1 MFEVIVV
8 HYGEIGL
15 KGKNRTYF
23 ERVLE
28 KNLVLALSSFD
39 TSVYR
44 RYGRI
49 ICQPK
54 IKNEREIVEILKAT
68 PGIEYF
74 ALSIYSEPSIEE
86 LKKKAVEVLKENSF
100 STFKVETRRS
110 NKGFPLTSLQV
121 NRELGAHISKALNK
135 KVSMKPDVTLYVEIC
150 EKEALLYTRKFD
162 GVGGLP
168 VGSSGKVVSLL
179 SGGIDSPVASFMMA
193 KRGCEVVFT
202 HFFNRII
209 NPEQSLSK
217 IEKIVLT
224 LTRFQPKSK
233 LYIIPFEKLQLEI
246 IRNVPS
252 KYRMIVYR
260 RCMIKIANAVAE
272 REGAK
277 AIVTGDN
284 LGQVAS
290 QTIENLN
297 TIYMVSK
304 FPILSPL
311 IGLNKMEIVELAKRI
326 GTYEYSIL
334 PYQDCCSFMI
344 SPHPATRSDPRVIE
358 CLEENLALDTGEY
371 VKMAKVLEFKQ
382 PTASK
387 QHLNEL

>member
-1 MFEVIVV
+1 
-8 HYGEIGL
+8 
-15 KGKNRTYF
+15 
-23 ERVLE
+23 
-28 KNLVLALSSFD
+28 
-39 TSVYR
+39 
-44 RYGRI
+44 
-49 ICQPK
+49 
-54 IKNEREIVEILKAT
+54 
-68 PGIEYF
+68 
-74 ALSIYSEPSIEE
+74 
-86 LKKKAVEVLKENSF
+86 
-100 STFKVETRRS
+100 
-110 NKGFPLTSLQV
+110 
-121 NRELGAHISKALNK
+121 
-135 KVSMKPDVTLYVEIC
+135 
-150 EKEALLYTRKFD
+150 
-162 GVGGLP
+162 
-168 VGSSGKVVSLL
+168 
-179 SGGIDSPVASFMMA
+179 MMA

-297 TIYMVSK
+297 TIHMVSK

-344 SPHPATRSDPRVIE
+344 SPHPATRSDPRMIE

-371 VKMAKVLEFKQ
+371 VKMAN
-382 PTASK
+382 
-387 QHLNEL
+387 LNSQLYLSNI

>member
-15 KGKNRTYF
+15 KGKNRTFF

-28 KNLVLALSSFD
+28 KNLELALGSFD
-39 TSVYR
+39 TAVYR
-44 RYGRI
+44 RHGRI
-49 ICQPK
+49 ICRPK
-54 IKNEREIVEILKAT
+54 IKNEQETVEVLKAT

-74 ALSIYSEPSIEE
+74 AFATSSELSIEE
-86 LKKKAVEVLKENSF
+86 LKKKAVEVLKENIF
-100 STFKVETRRS
+100 STFKVETRRP

-121 NRELGAHISKALNK
+121 NKELGAHISKALNK
-135 KVSMKPDVTLYVEIC
+135 KVSMKPDITLYVEIC

-179 SGGIDSPVASFMMA
+179 SGGIDSPVASFLTA

-209 NPEQSLSK
+209 NPEQALSK
-217 IEKIVLT
+217 IKKIVVT
-224 LTRFQPKSK
+224 LTRFQPRSK

-297 TIYMVSK
+297 TIYRVSK
-304 FPILSPL
+304 LPIFSPL

-344 SPHPATRSDPRVIE
+344 SPHPTTHSEPRVVE
-358 CLEENLALDTGEY
+358 CLEENLPLDAGEY
-371 VKMAKVLEFKQ
+371 VRMAKVLEFKQ
-382 PTASK
+382 PTTIK
-387 QHLNEL
+387 QP